1 MMQGL
6 RFSSGSCVSVWIY
19 CIVWFLFQDACK
31 VYAYKAWDAWTGAH
45 DGIQHAVAAN
55 EPAAAKGASFE
66 GANPIAGHGH
76 SHAAGGHGH
85 SHAAGGH

>member
-31 VYAYKAWDAWTGAH
+31 VYSYQLWDKMTGAH
-45 DGIQHAVAAN
+45 DGMAGQGDGGVETHDCS
-55 EPAAAKGASFE
+55 PRHRAKATRR
-66 GANPIAGHGH
+66 ALKIAF
-76 SHAAGGHGH
+76 STLAQLKI
-85 SHAAGGH
+85 ST